1 MMIALFFLIAV
12 FGLSRLFFSAPKQ
25 NRRVFFAMDTFFEIT
40 SSEEVN
46 WDEIE
51 KDVKSSINQLDLM
64 INSYQ
69 PASEISQINQNAG
82 IQPVKVTP
90 DTYLLLQQAI
100 ELSQLSKG
108 CFDITFQPLQD
119 LYGFETGDYHVPD
132 LQEIEQAK
140 LLVGYEKIVFNKT
153 DQTVYLP
160 HPGMKINCSGL
171 IKGIV
176 LDRIRL
182 LLSSKGMD
190 FYTLNFGGNLYIQS
204 NKEEKIG
211 IKSPYN
217 NDIVKVIPLKSGFV
231 STSSNGEQ
239 YFIQNEKRYSHIVN
253 PLNGSAEST
262 NDSVTIISN
271 SGLLSDFLSTY
282 LYLLPEEKAEQFISQ
297 HYPET
302 GFLIIQNQQISL
314 EKAPEF

>member
-1 MMIALFFLIAV
+1 
-12 FGLSRLFFSAPKQ
+12 
-25 NRRVFFAMDTFFEIT
+25 MDTFFEIT
-40 SSEEVN
+40 SSEEVD

-51 KDVKSSINQLDLM
+51 KDTKDSISQLDLM

-69 PASEISQINQNAG
+69 PASEINQINQNAG
-82 IQPVKVTP
+82 IQSVQVTP
-90 DTYLLLQQAI
+90 DTYSLIQQAI
-100 ELSQLSKG
+100 ELCQLSEG
-108 CFDITFQPLQD
+108 GFDVTFQPLQD
-119 LYGFETGDYHVPD
+119 LYGFETGEYHVPD

-140 LLVGYEKIVFNKT
+140 LLVGYEKIVFNQP

-160 HPGMKINCSGL
+160 YPGMKINCSGL

-176 LDRIRL
+176 LDRIHL
-182 LLSSKGMD
+182 LLNSKGMNS
-190 FYTLNFGGNLYIQS
+190 YTLNFGGNLYVQS
-204 NKEEKIG
+204 NQEEKIG

-217 NDIVKVIPLKSGFV
+217 NDMVKVIPLHTGFV

-253 PLNGSAEST
+253 PLTGSAESS

-282 LYLLPEEKAEQFISQ
+282 CYLLPAEKADQFISQ

-302 GFLIIQNQQISL
+302 GLFVIKNHQIIL
-314 EKAPEF
+314 EKVPEF